1 MDGWTFHLALHIR
14 APWKYSIEA
23 YTAHVYLIVITPQ
36 LLGVNTSLIK
46 SASQLIP
53 AHLER
58 KTAHLTFLNSF
69 KPRQCHKAGKD
80 ERLLLHLVLNH
91 VRPYRAFKTME
102 DYIAI
107 FLANFSTTLATSNC
121 NTDEKGVLRDNTQ
134 EQTTLDERTYPNPPA
149 LRYAPLGDWVWN
161 FRGESKSIQH

>member
-1 MDGWTFHLALHIR
+1 M
-14 APWKYSIEA
+14 
-23 YTAHVYLIVITPQ
+23 
-36 LLGVNTSLIK
+36 
-46 SASQLIP
+46 IP

-80 ERLLLHLVLNH
+80 ERLLLLLVLNH

-121 NTDEKGVLRDNTQ
+121 NTDETGALRDNTQ
-134 EQTTLDERTYPNPPA
+134 EQTTLNERTYPNPPA
-149 LRYAPLGDWVWN
+149 LRYAPLAP
-161 FRGESKSIQH
+161 RGATESETRESKSIEPVAAQGAGFGHVNASYKMAGS